1 MTPAL
6 DALLTLAPVTFE
18 AGRIVGIDGPAGCG
32 KTTAVTALVERL
44 GKPAVSVSLDPRS
57 TDKNVVALFHE
68 AVLGQPAAPRALR
81 TDMLASLR
89 RALAGTEKLI
99 VVDEAQH
106 AGVSALEMIRMLHMD
121 PTAKWD
127 LVLSGA
133 DLYKHLSAECML
145 RTRVMQWANF
155 TPLTPDELPLILSQ
169 VHPLFKALDPDLL
182 VRADAAGGGGV
193 LRHWISALGFLV
205 PLQHNGIHIGRKELE
220 QVLGLVLA
228 RTIRIPR

>member
-1 MTPAL
+1 MIGLDTDVLPSGTKLVMTPAL

-99 VVDEAQH
+99 GGRGQWRVEMAKLEAFIQR
-106 AGVSALEMIRMLHMD
+106 SYEETSRQI
-121 PTAKWD
+121 
-127 LVLSGA
+127 
-133 DLYKHLSAECML
+133 
-145 RTRVMQWANF
+145 
-155 TPLTPDELPLILSQ
+155 
-169 VHPLFKALDPDLL
+169 ALD
-182 VRADAAGGGGV
+182 AE
-193 LRHWISALGFLV
+193 SS
-205 PLQHNGIHIGRKELE
+205 
-220 QVLGLVLA
+220 
-228 RTIRIPR
+228 